1 MKKNQKIVQF
11 DIAIFEEIYFFSIDL
26 AAFSSFFASFLSF
39 ISAKPI
45 KTEMS
50 PQNAAKHGVNPF
62 KNEIMSEVQFKPRQE
77 NTQNPIRTIPIN
89 NETIK
94 YSIIVLAVLVKTK
107 TAFYKKIIKLVIFSF
122 YFKIAL
128 RMSANWTNIRRF
140 FSYADMSAV

>member
-1 MKKNQKIVQF
+1 
-11 DIAIFEEIYFFSIDL
+11 
-26 AAFSSFFASFLSF
+26 
-39 ISAKPI
+39 
-45 KTEMS
+45 MS

-107 TAFYKKIIKLVIFSF
+107 TAFYKKLSKNVLTNRGKQAIMLQRMRKWLP
-122 YFKIAL
+122 YPLWRCTQEAEEAPLL
-128 RMSANWTNIRRF
+128 R
-140 FSYADMSAV
+140 V

>member
-1 MKKNQKIVQF
+1 
-11 DIAIFEEIYFFSIDL
+11 
-26 AAFSSFFASFLSF
+26 
-39 ISAKPI
+39 
-45 KTEMS
+45 MS

-94 YSIIVLAVLVKTK
+94 YSIIVLTVLVKTK

-128 RMSANWTNIRRF
+128 RMSTNWTNIRRF

>member
-1 MKKNQKIVQF
+1 
-11 DIAIFEEIYFFSIDL
+11 
-26 AAFSSFFASFLSF
+26 
-39 ISAKPI
+39 
-45 KTEMS
+45 MS

-62 KNEIMSEVQFKPRQE
+62 KNETMSEVQFKPRQE

-94 YSIIVLAVLVKTK
+94 YSIIILAALAKTK
-107 TAFYKKIIKLVIFSF
+107 TAFYKKNTKLIIFSL

-128 RMSANWTNIRRF
+128 RMSADRANVRRF

>member
-1 MKKNQKIVQF
+1 
-11 DIAIFEEIYFFSIDL
+11 
-26 AAFSSFFASFLSF
+26 
-39 ISAKPI
+39 
-45 KTEMS
+45 MS

-62 KNEIMSEVQFKPRQE
+62 KNEIMSEVQF
-77 NTQNPIRTIPIN
+77 TQNPIRTIPIN